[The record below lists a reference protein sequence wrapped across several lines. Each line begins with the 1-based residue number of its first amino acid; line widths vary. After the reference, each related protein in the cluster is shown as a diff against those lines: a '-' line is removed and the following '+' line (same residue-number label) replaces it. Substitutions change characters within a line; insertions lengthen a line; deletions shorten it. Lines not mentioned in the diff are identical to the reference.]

1 MDICGTYGLLM
12 SLALRSVVG
21 YLRHLGSSDVI
32 FLAFCCWKFMSLMVI
47 CCNFSCFLL
56 LDIYGTLRFAED
68 GSVFEDTAKQPS
80 DVVS

>member
-1 MDICGTYGLLM
+1 
-12 SLALRSVVG
+12 
-21 YLRHLGSSDVI
+21 
-32 FLAFCCWKFMSLMVI
+32 MSLMVI

-56 LDIYGTLRFAED
+56 LDIYGTLQFAED